1 MATQQ
6 LRPQGGLPGARPS
19 LSHSREVA
27 AAALSWLKP
36 RLQGWPWT
44 PLWWSSTVC
53 PVHFPCHFR
62 KDRGLVPSPFPSG
75 SPSPPPHGRPT
86 SLSATLYVLAI
97 LTERPATFHMERR
110 RQPGSLSGDSVGP
123 SAGTLLWA
131 RGVGVRAH
139 GGSGAAGRPGLVA
152 GSRLRTHPRVSGR
165 PREPACENEQLGT
178 RAKPPGFLPAGQ
190 RTGATGAA
198 LRNIKRGRLWGRGG
212 TA

>member
-131 RGVGVRAH
+131 RGVGVRGRARACELTA
-139 GGSGAAGRPGLVA
+139 AAGQPAGRGPWQALAFAPTLGSQAAL
-152 GSRLRTHPRVSGR
+152 GSRPVKMSNSARERSHPASSQQAGGQ
-165 PREPACENEQLGT
+165 EPLAQHLGT
-178 RAKPPGFLPAGQ
+178 
-190 RTGATGAA
+190 
-198 LRNIKRGRLWGRGG
+198 
-212 TA
+212 

>member
-6 LRPQGGLPGARPS
+6 LQPQGGLPGARPS

-53 PVHFPCHFR
+53 PVHFPCHFH

-75 SPSPPPHGRPT
+75 SPSPPPHGCPT

-131 RGVGVRAH
+131 RGVGVRGRARACELTAAAGQPAGRGPWQALPSH
-139 GGSGAAGRPGLVA
+139 PPSGLRPPSGAGL
-152 GSRLRTHPRVSGR
+152 
-165 PREPACENEQLGT
+165 
-178 RAKPPGFLPAGQ
+178 
-190 RTGATGAA
+190 
-198 LRNIKRGRLWGRGG
+198 
-212 TA
+212 

>member
-6 LRPQGGLPGARPS
+6 LQPQGGLPGARPS

-44 PLWWSSTVC
+44 P
-53 PVHFPCHFR
+53 VHFPCHFH

-131 RGVGVRAH
+131 RGVGVR
-139 GGSGAAGRPGLVA
+139 GRA
-152 GSRLRTHPRVSGR
+152 SSRRQRGSR
-165 PREPACENEQLGT
+165 
-178 RAKPPGFLPAGQ
+178 PAG
-190 RTGATGAA
+190 A
-198 LRNIKRGRLWGRGG
+198 RGRLSPSHPPSGLRPPSG
-212 TA
+212 ASL